1 MVFQLIKLLEN
12 FFLTPL
18 FPKRPP
24 QKKQFLTYKNII
36 INIIINLTM
45 KLVDKKIS
53 LLELKQM
60 AKKMYSDL
68 VKAVVDI
75 EKEIMVVDGEMHADE
90 EQLLLA
96 KGSKQEN
103 LWGINLYPDLF
114 DKNFIE
120 FDSVINLR
128 PRLNNFSRF
137 VEDEKIRKKII
148 EIVNKLVKK

>member
-1 MVFQLIKLLEN
+1 
-12 FFLTPL
+12 
-18 FPKRPP
+18 
-24 QKKQFLTYKNII
+24 
-36 INIIINLTM
+36 M

-60 AKKMYSDL
+60 AKKMYGDL

-90 EQLLLA
+90 EQFLLA

>member
-1 MVFQLIKLLEN
+1 
-12 FFLTPL
+12 
-18 FPKRPP
+18 
-24 QKKQFLTYKNII
+24 
-36 INIIINLTM
+36 M

-90 EQLLLA
+90 EELLLA

>member
-1 MVFQLIKLLEN
+1 
-12 FFLTPL
+12 
-18 FPKRPP
+18 
-24 QKKQFLTYKNII
+24 
-36 INIIINLTM
+36 M

-60 AKKMYSDL
+60 AKKMYGDL

-114 DKNFIE
+114 EKNFIE

-128 PRLNNFSRF
+128 PRLNNFSRG
-137 VEDEKIRKKII
+137 VNDKKIRKKII
-148 EIVNKLVKK
+148 EVVNKLVKK

>member
-1 MVFQLIKLLEN
+1 
-12 FFLTPL
+12 
-18 FPKRPP
+18 
-24 QKKQFLTYKNII
+24 
-36 INIIINLTM
+36 M

-53 LLELKQM
+53 LLKLKQM
-60 AKKMYSDL
+60 AKKMYGDL

-90 EQLLLA
+90 ERFLLA

-128 PRLNNFSRF
+128 PRLNNFSRG
-137 VEDEKIRKKII
+137 VNDKKIRKKII
-148 EIVNKLVKK
+148 EVVNKLVKK

>member
-1 MVFQLIKLLEN
+1 LIK
-12 FFLTPL
+12 
-18 FPKRPP
+18 
-24 QKKQFLTYKNII
+24 
-36 INIIINLTM
+36 
-45 KLVDKKIS
+45 KLVFWS
-53 LLELKQM
+53 GEQM

-90 EQLLLA
+90 EELLLA

>member
-1 MVFQLIKLLEN
+1 
-12 FFLTPL
+12 
-18 FPKRPP
+18 
-24 QKKQFLTYKNII
+24 
-36 INIIINLTM
+36 M
-45 KLVDKKIS
+45 KLIDKKIS

-60 AKKMYSDL
+60 AKKMYGDL

-75 EKEIMVVDGEMHADE
+75 EKEIMVVDGEMYADE
-90 EQLLLA
+90 EQFLLA

-114 DKNFIE
+114 EKNFID

-137 VEDEKIRKKII
+137 VEDEKIRKKIV

>member
-1 MVFQLIKLLEN
+1 
-12 FFLTPL
+12 
-18 FPKRPP
+18 
-24 QKKQFLTYKNII
+24 
-36 INIIINLTM
+36 M

-60 AKKMYSDL
+60 AKKMYGDL

-90 EQLLLA
+90 EELLLA